1 MENLKKLLEKQ
12 SVSGYE
18 YTLNEDVKNM
28 FSSDAECYIDK
39 LSNVVAVKNKCAEFK
54 VLIDAH
60 MDTIGLMVTK
70 ICDGGFIKFVS
81 VGGVDERILPSQV
94 VTIHGKEDIKG
105 VIGVKPPHLLK
116 GDKDKAY
123 KEEELFIDTGM
134 EKEELEK
141 TVEIGDIITF
151 ESEYTNLLN
160 GKIASGGL
168 DDKLGVYIVSEV
180 LKRIDNEN
188 ICTYGAA
195 TVGEEIGL
203 KGAKVISNLCDF
215 DLVIVIDVTHG
226 ITPDAIKE
234 RAFPVGKGAVLT
246 LGPSLSKEY
255 NEKIKEYAKNNSI
268 DIEIEVEAG
277 NTGTNAWIYHSARTS
292 NPTVMISVPLR
303 YMHTSYEVAD
313 IKDVE
318 AAIKLISGFLN
329 SMEVN

>member
-18 YTLNEDVKNM
+18 YTLCEDVKKM
-28 FSSDAECYIDK
+28 FSEDAECYIDK
-39 LSNVVAVKNKCAEFK
+39 LSNVVAVKNKNAEFK
-54 VLIDAH
+54 VLVDAH

-70 ICDGGFIKFVS
+70 ICDGGFVKFVS
-81 VGGVDERILPSQV
+81 VGGVDTRILPSQV
-94 VTIHGKEDIKG
+94 VTIHGSKDVKG

-116 GDKDKAY
+116 ENKDKAY
-123 KEEELFIDTGM
+123 KEEELFIDTGY

-141 TVEIGDIITF
+141 LVEIGDIITF
-151 ESEYTNLLN
+151 ESEYTKLVN

-180 LKRIDNEN
+180 LKKVKNNN
-188 ICTYGAA
+188 ICVYGAA

-203 KGAKVISNLCDF
+203 KGAKVIGNLCDF

-255 NEKIKEYAKNNSI
+255 NDKIKTYAKNNNI
-268 DIEIEVEAG
+268 NIEIEVESG
-277 NTGTNAWIYHSARTS
+277 NTGTNAWAYHSARTS
-292 NPTVMISVPLR
+292 NPTVMVSVPLK

-313 IKDVE
+313 IRDIE
-318 AAIKLISGFLN
+318 TSINLISGFLN